1 MIRSLVA
8 AGSIATALIWMVPP
22 ASAQGNVDQGKALFT
37 QKCLICHSLDGK
49 GNKAGPIEGV
59 GSKLKADEIR
69 DWITNPDVMYAK
81 AKATRTPK
89 MMKLQLTKEQVDDLV
104 AFLQTLK

>member
-1 MIRSLVA
+1 MIRWLVPVA
-8 AGSIATALIWMVPP
+8 SVAIALVCLAPP
-22 ASAQGNVDQGKALFT
+22 AAAQGNVDRGRTLFS
-37 QKCLICHSLDGK
+37 QKCLVCHSLAGK

-69 DWITNPDVMYAK
+69 EWIMNPDVMYAK

-89 MMKLQLTKEQVDDLV
+89 MMKQQLTTEQVDDLV